1 MTADPSRSGE
11 PPAPVAAN
19 NTSGFHTAV
28 PRDRERVETNPTGK
42 RLAFLSLAA
51 LGVVF
56 GDIGTS
62 PLYAMKEC
70 FRAEY
75 GIHPTQQNV
84 YGVLSLVVWA
94 LILVVCV
101 KYLVFIMRADNR
113 GEGGILAL
121 LALLMQDG
129 RALSGSMR
137 RYVLVVLGIFGAAL
151 LYGDGMITPA
161 ISVLG
166 AMEGLQI
173 AAPNLHEATV
183 VISTVIILF
192 ALFGLQKHGTS
203 RVGGLFGPIMAVWF
217 ISIAALGAAEIVRA
231 PAILQAINPGWGI
244 AFFFQHGTAA
254 FFLLGAVVLVVTG
267 SEALYADM
275 GHFGKRPIR
284 LAWFSFVFPALL
296 LNYFGQGAI
305 LLRDPSAVANPFYLL
320 APRVLLYPL
329 LVIATLAA
337 IVASQALISGA
348 FSLMQQSVQL
358 GYSPRVTIVHTSSRE
373 AGQIF
378 IPEVNDV
385 LRIGTIVIVLA
396 FKTTSNLSAAYGI
409 AVTGTMVITSLLFYS
424 VARSRFNWSVLKAG
438 LITGG
443 FLVVDVS
450 LMAANLVKIEYGGW
464 VPIAIAVSIF
474 ALMSTWKRGRTMLNR
489 ILHSG
494 ALPLD
499 LFLEDVARSKPTRVP
514 GTAVFM
520 SSSPKG
526 VPVVLLHHL
535 KHNKVLHDQVVLMS
549 ILTLEVPEV
558 EEKERISLEKFEE
571 GFWRLTARYGFME
584 TPDVPE
590 VLNRA
595 RTMGLRA
602 KALDTTFYLGRERII
617 VLGKGEQRTGRG
629 ATPNVEEGPVL
640 EMARW
645 RKKLF
650 VVMTRNARS
659 ATEFFNIPSNRVV
672 ELGAQVEF

>member
-1 MTADPSRSGE
+1 MPAEPTRSGE
-11 PPAPVAAN
+11 PVAEEAAN
-19 NTSGFHTAV
+19 GTSGFHSAI
-28 PRDRERVETNPTGK
+28 PRERERAESNPTGK
-42 RLAFLSLAA
+42 RLAFLSLTA
-51 LGVVF
+51 LGVVY

-62 PLYAMKEC
+62 PLYSMKEC
-70 FRAEY
+70 FRSLY
-75 GIHPTQQNV
+75 GIAPTQSNV
-84 YGVLSLVVWA
+84 YGVLSLIVWV

-121 LALLMQDG
+121 LALATRNDTSPG
-129 RALSGSMR
+129 RSSR
-137 RYVLVVLGIFGAAL
+137 KYWLVVLGIFGAAL
-151 LYGDGMITPA
+151 LWGDGMITPA

-173 AAPNLHEATV
+173 AAPNLHGATV

-192 ALFGLQKHGTS
+192 ALFALQRHGTS
-203 RVGGLFGPIMAVWF
+203 RVGGMFGPIMMIWF
-217 ISIAALGAAEIVRA
+217 LSIGALGVAEIVRS
-231 PAILQAINPGWGI
+231 PAILMALNPWWGI
-244 AFFFQHGTAA
+244 RFFVQHALQAFL
-254 FFLLGAVVLVVTG
+254 LLGAVVLVVTG

-284 LAWFSFVFPALL
+284 LAWFGFVFPALL
-296 LNYFGQGAI
+296 LNYFGQGAL
-305 LLRDPSAVANPFYLL
+305 LLRDPSAVRNPFFLL
-320 APRVLLYPL
+320 APHVLLYPL

-358 GYSPRVTIVHTSSRE
+358 GYSPRVTIIHTSSRE

-385 LRIGTIVIVLA
+385 LRVGTIVLVLSFQSVA
-396 FKTTSNLSAAYGI
+396 NLSAAYGI
-409 AVTGTMVITSLLFYS
+409 AVTGTMVATSLLFYA
-424 VARSRFNWSVLKAG
+424 VARSRWEWSILKAG
-438 LITGG
+438 SLTVG
-443 FLVVDVS
+443 FLIVDVA
-450 LMAANLVKIEYGGW
+450 LMAANLVKIESGGW
-464 VPIAIAVSIF
+464 VPIAIAVVIF
-474 ALMSTWKRGRTMLNR
+474 AMMATWKRGRIMLNR

-499 LFLEDVARSKPTRVP
+499 AFLDDVARRKPTRVP

-520 SSSPKG
+520 TSSPRG

-535 KHNKVLHDQVVLMS
+535 KHNKMLHDQVVLMS
-549 ILTLEVPEV
+549 ILTLDVPEV
-558 EEKERISLEKFEE
+558 DSAERVSLEKFEE
-571 GFWRLTARYGFME
+571 GFWRITARYGFMQ
-584 TPDVPE
+584 TPDVPD

-595 RTMGLRA
+595 RALGLRA
-602 KALDTTFYLGRERII
+602 KPLDTTFYLGRERII
-617 VLGKGEQRTGRG
+617 VLAKGEQRTGR
-629 ATPNVEEGPVL
+629 APVPDAEEGPVL
-640 EMARW
+640 DMARW

-650 VVMTRNARS
+650 VVMSRNARS
-659 ATEFFNIPSNRVV
+659 ATEFFNIPPNRVV

>member
-1 MTADPSRSGE
+1 MPAEPSRSSE
-11 PPAPVAAN
+11 PAAEAPANGA
-19 NTSGFHTAV
+19 SGFHTAV
-28 PRDRERVETNPTGK
+28 PRERLHVESDPTGR

-51 LGVVF
+51 LGVVY

-62 PLYAMKEC
+62 PLYALKEC
-70 FRAEY
+70 FRGEY
-75 GIHPTQQNV
+75 GIAPTQANV
-84 YGVLSLVVWA
+84 YGVLSLLVWT

-121 LALLMQDG
+121 LALIMQDG
-129 RALSGSMR
+129 GTPGRPSR
-137 RYVLVVLGIFGAAL
+137 RVWLVALGIFGAAL

-173 AAPNLHEATV
+173 AAPHLGEPTV
-183 VISTVIILF
+183 VVLTVIILF
-192 ALFGLQKHGTS
+192 ALFSLQKHGTS
-203 RVGGLFGPIMAVWF
+203 RVGGMFGPIMAVWF
-217 ISIAALGAAEIVRA
+217 LAIAGLGIAELLRA
-231 PAILQAINPGWGI
+231 PAILLAINPWWGVR
-244 AFFFQHGTAA
+244 FFVAHGAGG
-254 FFLLGAVVLVVTG
+254 FFILGAVVLVVTG
-267 SEALYADM
+267 AEALYADM

-284 LAWFSFVFPALL
+284 LAWFGFVFPALL

-305 LLRDPSAVANPFYLL
+305 LLREPAAVANPFFLL

-373 AGQIF
+373 AGQIY
-378 IPEVNDV
+378 IPEVNDI
-385 LRIGTIVIVLA
+385 LRLGTIVLVLA
-396 FKTTSNLSAAYGI
+396 FGSVANLSAAYGI
-409 AVTGTMVITSLLFYS
+409 AVTGTMVITSLLFYA
-424 VARSRFNWSVLKAG
+424 VARTRWNWSVLQAG
-438 LITGG
+438 ALTLAFLI
-443 FLVVDVS
+443 VDVA
-450 LMAANLVKIEYGGW
+450 LMAANFVKIEYGGW
-464 VPIAIAVSIF
+464 VPIAIAVAIF

-489 ILHSG
+489 IMHAG

-499 LFLEDVARSKPTRVP
+499 LFLDDVARSKPTRVP

-520 SSSPKG
+520 SSSAQG

-549 ILTLEVPEV
+549 IMTLEVPEV
-558 EEKERISLEKFEE
+558 ADDERITLEKFEE
-571 GFWRLTARYGFME
+571 GFWRVTARYGFME
-584 TPDVPE
+584 SPDVPH

-595 RTMGLRA
+595 RALGLRA

-617 VLGKGEQRTGRG
+617 VLDRGQSRKGRG
-629 ATPNVEEGPVL
+629 PRADAGEGPIL
-640 EMARW
+640 DMARW

-659 ATEFFNIPSNRVV
+659 ATEFFNIPPNRVV
-672 ELGAQVEF
+672 ELGAQVEL